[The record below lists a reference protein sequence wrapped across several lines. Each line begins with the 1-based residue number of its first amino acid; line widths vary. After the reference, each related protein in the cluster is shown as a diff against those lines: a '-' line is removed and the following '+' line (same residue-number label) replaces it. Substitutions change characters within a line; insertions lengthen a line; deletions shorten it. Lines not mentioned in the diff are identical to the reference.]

1 MMRVSATVMQV
12 SKTRDKLYEYQEELE
27 RRHREEEDRLM
38 AQFHQ
43 ERLVEAENMQKE
55 MEKEW
60 EQLLKALTDQFDS
73 AQKKKDK
80 VCKARDVLIWKF
92 RISAIQFS
100 FQYISI
106 PILCVAHKRT
116 WQ

>member
-1 MMRVSATVMQV
+1 VLTRVSATVMQV

-43 ERLVEAENMQKE
+43 ERVVEAENMQKE
-55 MEKEW
+55 MENEW
-60 EQLLKALTDQFDS
+60 EQQLKALTDQFDS

-80 VCKARDVLIWKF
+80 VCKAGDVLISKF

-100 FQYISI
+100 LRYFDTDTLSWT
-106 PILCVAHKRT
+106 P
-116 WQ
+116 